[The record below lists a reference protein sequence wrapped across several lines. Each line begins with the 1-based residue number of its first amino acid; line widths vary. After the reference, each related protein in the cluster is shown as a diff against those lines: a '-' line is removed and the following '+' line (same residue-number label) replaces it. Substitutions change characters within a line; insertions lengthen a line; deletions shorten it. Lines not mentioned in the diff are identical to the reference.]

1 MSRILL
7 TLTLVCLSM
16 VSWSDTRLVYSGHPV
31 SITLPVGEEIR
42 VVFPE
47 SVSIDIPSELLK
59 HLEATQAN
67 PSVAYFKALESATPG
82 RLIVQSENQ
91 ERVYL
96 IDMEAAEDAPAADFV
111 IENPSLVAK
120 SKKTDSEPAVLDNP
134 FQIELTRY
142 AAQSLYGPVRLTP
155 QNRAIKQVPMP
166 VAQVADLIRSRNGES
181 FHYRPVAA
189 WRGWGHYLT
198 AVEVINRSPL
208 KVSLDPR
215 LVRGDFDSIAFQH
228 TWLGPKGTLED
239 RTTVYLISDN
249 PLPQAVGGL
258 SYGQ

>member
-67 PSVAYFKALESATPG
+67 PSVAYFKALEAATPG

-120 SKKTDSEPAVLDNP
+120 SQKIDSEPAVLDNP

-142 AAQSLYGPVRLTP
+142 AAQSLFGPVRLTP

-166 VAQVADLIRSRNGES
+166 VAHVADLIRSRNGES

-198 AVEVINRSPL
+198 AVEVINRSTL